1 MASRRAGD
9 GGESGGWQ
17 AGGQARVEGGRRAMG
32 VRVEGGRQ
40 VGNGGESGGWQAG
53 GQWG

>member
-1 MASRRAGD
+1 MA
-9 GGESGGWQ
+9 
-17 AGGQARVEGGRRAMG
+17 GRWAMG